1 MANLKTKMT
10 VGLFVAIGMVIAI
23 IAIIWLGMS
32 NYLLEGMYYAAYFD
46 ESVQGL
52 DKDSPV
58 KYRGLS
64 IGRVHSISVAQD
76 ANLIEVILKIESE
89 QQIEEALTVDLVARL
104 KSVGITGIMF
114 IELERKRPGELD
126 FTPTLS
132 FKSKYPVVA
141 TRPSEIQ
148 KLMKGVN
155 NVINQIQ
162 ALDIQGI
169 TERIK
174 ATLDSVNQAVDD
186 VQIKQIS
193 ENIQSILKKTE
204 SVLETKDW
212 GELIASYEKAGA
224 TLNEIL
230 ANASKTMNRLDLL
243 VAKNEQGITESIN
256 RFRSSMT
263 TAEATFSRI
272 DRMVAENE
280 KGFRETIDSIQYS
293 MRTAVT
299 TLERLDRFVAD
310 NEPAVQEAI
319 DKLKTGMNT
328 ADLTLKRLDGIVAQN
343 ETAINQVIANFNQT
357 MKTAHTTLAKVDKV
371 ISDNETEIGSAIR
384 GFNRSMKSADSA
396 LTQFEGMVSGN
407 ETVVKEALVSFKKAM
422 VNAED
427 FMDRGRS
434 LIENS
439 EQKLSNLQRHL
450 IVMLQN
456 LEKAT
461 DNLNRFVESIAD
473 RPSQLIF
480 GQPPPSQRFEPE
492 RFE

>member
-1 MANLKTKMT
+1 MASLKTKMT
-10 VGLFVAIGMVIAI
+10 VGLFVAIGIVIAI

-76 ANLIEVILKIESE
+76 ATLIEVILKIESE

-114 IELERKRPGELD
+114 VELERKRPGELD

-132 FKSKYPVVA
+132 FKPKYPVVA

-148 KLMKGVN
+148 KLMEGVN

-174 ATLDSVNQAVDD
+174 STLDSVNQAVDD

-193 ENIQSILKKTE
+193 ENIQSILKKAE

-212 GELIASYEKAGA
+212 DELIASYEKAGA

-230 ANASKTMNRLDLL
+230 ANASKTMNRVDLL
-243 VAKNEQGITESIN
+243 VAENEQGITESIN

-263 TAEATFSRI
+263 TAEETFSRI
-272 DRMVAENE
+272 DRVVAENE
-280 KGFRETIDSIQYS
+280 KGLRETIDSIQYS
-293 MRTAVT
+293 MNTAVK
-299 TLERLDRFVAD
+299 TLERLDRFVVD
-310 NEPAVQEAI
+310 NEPGVQEAI

-343 ETAINQVIANFNQT
+343 ETAINQVITGFNQT
-357 MKTAHTTLAKVDKV
+357 MKTAHTTLANVDKL
-371 ISDNETEIGSAIR
+371 ISDNEAEIGSAIR

-396 LTQFEGMVSGN
+396 LIQFEGMVSGN
-407 ETVVKEALVSFKKAM
+407 ETVVKEALVSFKNAM

-427 FMDRGRS
+427 FMDRGRN

-473 RPSQLIF
+473 RPSQLFF
-480 GQPPPSQRFEPE
+480 GQSPPSQRFEPE
-492 RFE
+492 RFD